1 MLSYSNI
8 VSDASFSLATKFR
21 EKALLNSPSNA
32 TVLTMTSGTFGKPS
46 SFNAHAIVA
55 LSLGIWGLP
64 GTNSRT
70 TTPQLCTC
78 VYIHD
83 DL

>member
-8 VSDASFSLATKFR
+8 VSDASFSLATKFW

-46 SFNAHAIVA
+46 SFKVA
-55 LSLGIWGLP
+55 YYSVI
-64 GTNSRT
+64 RV
-70 TTPQLCTC
+70 QE
-78 VYIHD
+78 VYTRNVQI
-83 DL
+83 